1 MSATSK
7 FVEFA
12 CDLTLTAVPD
22 PVQHQARRTLLNYF
36 GCAFGGV
43 AHDSVEALLHA
54 RSPWAGPDAATIIGR
69 SQRTDPLLAAQAN
82 GIASA
87 VYSFDDTHAEALV
100 HPGGPVA
107 SALLPVAEVTTA
119 SGADVLRAFV
129 IGAELVCRLSKGAS
143 VAPAQARTEWVQ
155 TGICGGP
162 GAALAAALLL
172 QLPAR
177 QIVSA
182 IGLAACRSAGYRG
195 LTRSMCFSYMAGSAA
210 EAGLGAAMLAQAG
223 MTGPDEPLTGPNN
236 FGVAFSR
243 EMNEGVLTTGLGT
256 QYELLANTYKPYPC
270 GVVIHPVIDA
280 CLSLA
285 PRLAEDEDANEV
297 EVTVNPAVV
306 SLANIPE
313 PADQFEG
320 QMSLQHWTACALS
333 LRRAGVE
340 QTKPDALSNPAVA
353 RMRQRVSLKQDQT
366 LARGAAR
373 VRIVT
378 NAGRVLEG
386 SVEGSR
392 GSADRPMT
400 DADLEEKFSAQA
412 RPVIGAA
419 QARELAQA
427 CWHIE
432 QYRNVADL
440 LRTARP
446 N

>member
-1 MSATSK
+1 MSPTSK

-12 CDLTLTAVPD
+12 RDLPLAAVPEQ
-22 PVQHQARRTLLNYF
+22 VQHQARRTLLNYF

-43 AHDSVEALLHA
+43 AHDSVEALLRA
-54 RSPWAGPDAATIIGR
+54 RSPWTGPAAATIIGR
-69 SQRTDPLLAAQAN
+69 RQRTDPLLAAQAN

-107 SALLPVAEVTTA
+107 SALLSMAEVTKA
-119 SGADVLRAFV
+119 SGVDVLRAFI
-129 IGAELVCRLSKGAS
+129 IGAELVCRLSKAVS
-143 VAPAQARTEWVQ
+143 VAPAQARAEWVQ

-162 GAALAAALLL
+162 GAALAVAL
-172 QLPAR
+172 QLQLTAR
-177 QIVSA
+177 QVVSA

-210 EAGLGAAMLAQAG
+210 EAGLSAAMLAQAG
-223 MTGPDEPLTGPNN
+223 MTGADEPLTGPNN

-243 EMNEGVLTTGLGT
+243 EMNEGVLTAGLGT

-285 PRLAEDEDANEV
+285 PRLAEDEDASEV
-297 EVTVNPAVV
+297 EVTVNPAVI
-306 SLANIPE
+306 SLANIPD

-340 QTKPDALSNPAVA
+340 QTKPDALANPAVA
-353 RMRQRVSLKQDQT
+353 RMRQRVSFKQDQG

-378 NAGRVLEG
+378 NAGRVLEAA
-386 SVEGSR
+386 VEVTR
-392 GSADRPMT
+392 GSAERPMT
-400 DADLEEKFSAQA
+400 DADLEEKFMAQA
-412 RPVIGAA
+412 QPVIGAT
-419 QARELAQA
+419 QARALARA

-432 QYRNVADL
+432 QSSNIAEIL
-440 LRTARP
+440 CMARP
-446 N
+446 T